1 MCWDAALE
9 FLHSNLSQRT
19 LALVLGPTCMAACLQ
34 RRWWWW
40 WWWGVWGFHRPEL
53 GLAGEGG
60 ACEPEAARLPGKLP
74 AGRVSL
80 SPAML
85 FLSLLYQYCFA
96 VRDTG
101 ERAINPPI
109 AEQGHL
115 GHRELRKGV
124 IA

>member
-1 MCWDAALE
+1 MQLWNSYTATCPREPWLWCW
-9 FLHSNLSQRT
+9 
-19 LALVLGPTCMAACLQ
+19 GPPAWPPVCSGGGGGGG
-34 RRWWWW
+34 
-40 WWWGVWGFHRPEL
+40 GVWGFHRPEL